1 MTDRSKPLPTEI
13 WVLVGGAFVIAIGF
27 GLVAPVLPQFARGF
41 GVGVAAASAIVSAFA
56 LMRLLF
62 APVSGRLVQR
72 LGERS
77 VYLGGLLIV
86 ALSTGASALAQSYW
100 QLMVLRSLGGI
111 GSTMFTVSSLA
122 LVIRM
127 SPPEQRGRVSGLWS
141 TSFLVG
147 SVSGP
152 LVGGGLSGLGLRWP
166 FVIYA
171 VALSLVSVVVYLS
184 LRNSELAAP
193 EPVGGVRMMS
203 FREGWARLEYRAVL
217 LSNFAN
223 GAAVFGVR
231 MALVPLLVVEVLH
244 QAPGMAGVALT
255 VFAAGNVAV
264 LFASGRLSDR
274 WGRKPFVIVGSLVCA
289 AGTAGLGLATDVP
302 WLLATSFVAGLGSGM
317 FTPTQ
322 QAAVADI
329 IGPNARGGPVLAGF
343 QMAADLGTVIGPVAV
358 GPLAQQVSYGLALGV
373 TGALLAVAA
382 LVWAVVPEPLRRR
395 GSVHA
400 EIPSE
405 RSGGADDAERRP
417 AGIDRAVNEVSGAP
431 VADSPA
437 PAPVVAEAGA
447 PGDRRENVKQDR
459 TVADRPEPVTGEA
472 VGEAEDPAG
481 RSAAVTDDRRGTSGV
496 VRPMVAAPGI
506 AVADSN
512 GQESPTPEGWPMSR
526 RTRRRVQRRTR
537 RTR

>member
-1 MTDRSKPLPTEI
+1 MTGRSKPLPTEI

-86 ALSTGASALAQSYW
+86 AASTGASALAQSYW

-171 VALSLVSVVVYLS
+171 VALFLVSVVVHLS
-184 LRNSELAAP
+184 LRHSELAAP
-193 EPVGGVRMMS
+193 EPAGGVRMMS
-203 FREGWARLEYRAVL
+203 FREGWARPEYRAVL

-274 WGRKPFVIVGSLVCA
+274 WGRKPFVVVGSLVCA
-289 AGTAGLGLATDVP
+289 AGTAGLGLATDLP
-302 WLLATSFVAGLGSGM
+302 WLLATSFLAGLGSGL
-317 FTPTQ
+317 FTPAQ
-322 QAAVADI
+322 QAAVADV
-329 IGPNARGGPVLAGF
+329 IGPKARGGPVLAGF

-358 GPLAQQVSYGLALGV
+358 GAVAQQLSYGLALGV
-373 TGALLAVAA
+373 TGALLAVVA
-382 LVWAVVPEPLRRR
+382 LVWAVVPEPLRR
-395 GSVHA
+395 GAPVHA
-400 EIPSE
+400 DIPSE
-405 RSGGADDAERRP
+405 RQDAERRP
-417 AGIDRAVNEVSGAP
+417 DRIERAVSEVAAAP
-431 VADSPA
+431 VADSPV
-437 PAPVVAEAGA
+437 PAVAEPGAGVGDRA
-447 PGDRRENVKQDR
+447 QDVSDSRAVAGHAESEPDGVGAVAQTESSAGRPRAVIGDRRSAESSPVLTTST
-459 TVADRPEPVTGEA
+459 TVVGSDGAEP
-472 VGEAEDPAG
+472 
-481 RSAAVTDDRRGTSGV
+481 
-496 VRPMVAAPGI
+496 AAPGR
-506 AVADSN
+506 
-512 GQESPTPEGWPMSR
+512 PMSR
-526 RTRRRVQRRTR
+526 RKRRRPERRTR
-537 RTR
+537 RGR

>member
-1 MTDRSKPLPTEI
+1 MSRSPAVGPARSSDRAEPLPIEI

-27 GLVAPVLPQFARGF
+27 GLVAPVLPQFARSF

-86 ALSTGASALAQSYW
+86 AVSTGASAFAQSYW

-127 SPPEQRGRVSGLWS
+127 SPPAARGRVSGLWS
-141 TSFLVG
+141 TGFLIG

-152 LVGGGLSGLGLRWP
+152 LVGGALSGLGLRMP

-171 VALSLVSVVVYLS
+171 IALLVVTVAVYLA
-184 LRNSELAAP
+184 LRNSQLAAP
-193 EPVGGVRMMS
+193 EPVGGLRMMS
-203 FREGWARLEYRAVL
+203 FREAWARSEYRAVL
-217 LSNFAN
+217 WSNFAN
-223 GAAVFGVR
+223 GAAIFGVR

-244 QAPGMAGVALT
+244 QTPGMAGVALT
-255 VFAAGNVAV
+255 VFAAGNIAV
-264 LFASGRLSDR
+264 LFAAGRYSDR
-274 WGRKPFVIVGSLVCA
+274 WGRKPFLIVGSLVCA
-289 AGTAGLGLATDVP
+289 LGTAGLGIADTLP
-302 WLLATSFVAGLGSGM
+302 WLLGTSFVAGLGAGM

-343 QMAADLGTVIGPVAV
+343 QMAADLGTVLGPVAV
-358 GPLAQQVSYGLALGV
+358 GALAQQASYGLALAV

-382 LVWAVVPEPLRRR
+382 VGWAVVPEPLRKPSRKAEGECDHICGADGADHQLVGQDAEVEHAVNDAAGAPIADSPVPPIAEPVTAE
-395 GSVHA
+395 GSVPD
-400 EIPSE
+400 IGSPE
-405 RSGGADDAERRP
+405 RSDTGDSVVRKPAGHDRP
-417 AGIDRAVNEVSGAP
+417 AGR
-431 VADSPA
+431 DSA
-437 PAPVVAEAGA
+437 PADVDSGPIARDSVA
-447 PGDRRENVKQDR
+447 R
-459 TVADRPEPVTGEA
+459 
-472 VGEAEDPAG
+472 
-481 RSAAVTDDRRGTSGV
+481 
-496 VRPMVAAPGI
+496 
-506 AVADSN
+506 
-512 GQESPTPEGWPMSR
+512 
-526 RTRRRVQRRTR
+526 
-537 RTR
+537 

>member
-1 MTDRSKPLPTEI
+1 MTGRSKPLPTEI

-62 APVSGRLVQR
+62 APLSGRLVQR

-86 ALSTGASALAQSYW
+86 AVSTGASALAQSYW
-100 QLMVLRSLGGI
+100 QLMLLRSLGGI

-122 LVIRM
+122 LVIRI

-171 VALSLVSVVVYLS
+171 VALLAVSVVVHLS
-184 LRNSELAAP
+184 LRHSELAAP

-203 FREGWARLEYRAVL
+203 FREGLARPEYRAVL

-289 AGTAGLGLATDVP
+289 AGTAGLGLATELP
-302 WLLATSFVAGLGSGM
+302 WLLATSFLAGLGSGM
-317 FTPTQ
+317 FTPAQ

-329 IGPNARGGPVLAGF
+329 IGPKARGGPVLAGF

-358 GPLAQQVSYGLALGV
+358 GALAQRVSYGLALGV

-382 LVWAVVPEPLRRR
+382 LVWAVVPEPLRRGTPVR
-395 GSVHA
+395 S
-400 EIPSE
+400 EIPADQ
-405 RSGGADDAERRP
+405 SGGADDTERQAR
-417 AGIDRAVNEVSGAP
+417 IDHALSDVSGAP
-431 VADSPA
+431 VADSA
-437 PAPVVAEAGA
+437 VPVVASSGAAPRGDGVEDALHAGGPESVAGA
-447 PGDRRENVKQDR
+447 SAESDGLARRASAVRGDRAGRAADFR
-459 TVADRPEPVTGEA
+459 TVTP
-472 VGEAEDPAG
+472 
-481 RSAAVTDDRRGTSGV
+481 
-496 VRPMVAAPGI
+496 APGT
-506 AVADSN
+506 AVVDSEVADPP
-512 GQESPTPEGWPMSR
+512 GRPMSR
-526 RTRRRVQRRTR
+526 GKRRRPQRRAR
-537 RTR
+537 RRR

>member
-1 MTDRSKPLPTEI
+1 MTGRAKPLPTEI

-171 VALSLVSVVVYLS
+171 VALLVVSVVVYLS

-203 FREGWARLEYRAVL
+203 FREGWARPEYRAVL

-264 LFASGRLSDR
+264 LFVSGRLSDR
-274 WGRKPFVIVGSLVCA
+274 WGRKPFVIIGSLVCA
-289 AGTAGLGLATDVP
+289 AGTAGLGLASGLP
-302 WLLATSFVAGLGSGM
+302 WLLVTSFVAGLGSGM

-329 IGPNARGGPVLAGF
+329 IGPRARGGPVLAGF
-343 QMAADLGTVIGPVAV
+343 QMAADLGTVIGPIAV
-358 GPLAQQVSYGLALGV
+358 GALAQQASYGLALGV

-382 LVWAVVPEPLRRR
+382 LVWAVVPEPLRR
-395 GSVHA
+395 GSP
-400 EIPSE
+400 PSE
-405 RSGGADDAERRP
+405 RLGGADLAEQP
-417 AGIDRAVNEVSGAP
+417 ARIDRAVSEVSAAP
-431 VADSPA
+431 VADSSA
-437 PAPVVAEAGA
+437 PAVVESGVVAGDRHAGA
-447 PGDRRENVKQDR
+447 AGSRVMADQRESVAGSAVRAAVASDGLTGRPSAVAGDRCG
-459 TVADRPEPVTGEA
+459 TAADSRPMRAAPGNAA
-472 VGEAEDPAG
+472 VVDSNEEGPSSPAG
-481 RSAAVTDDRRGTSGV
+481 R
-496 VRPMVAAPGI
+496 
-506 AVADSN
+506 
-512 GQESPTPEGWPMSR
+512 PMSR
-526 RTRRRVQRRTR
+526 RKPRRPERRIRRTR
-537 RTR
+537 